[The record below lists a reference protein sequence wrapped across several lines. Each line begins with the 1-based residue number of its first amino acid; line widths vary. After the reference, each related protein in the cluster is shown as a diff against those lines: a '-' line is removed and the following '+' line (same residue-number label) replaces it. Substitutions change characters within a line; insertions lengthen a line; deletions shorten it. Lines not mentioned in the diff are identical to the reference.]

1 MKKKILNFID
11 HEHTEKFFVFLILFE
26 VVVCLIDAD
35 SSKYASAFK
44 AFVDYFEIFV
54 ISLFAI
60 EYLIRL
66 LTLEKIKHIFRP
78 MMVVD
83 LFTLIP
89 VTGLI
94 FLVALL
100 FSSLFVSF
108 AENSSVPLAFKN
120 MPPSSLWSIVTF
132 GIFCYADP
140 LPIAAV
146 ANFIGSITPSLNV
159 FAQVLLVGIIGYVLF
174 DAALKMYQSFNV
186 RKMTLRVEPG

>member
-1 MKKKILNFID
+1 MKKKLLNFID

-35 SSKYASAFK
+35 SSKYATAFK
-44 AFVDYFEIFV
+44 AFVNYFEFFV

-60 EYLIRL
+60 EYLIRIC
-66 LTLEKIKHIFRP
+66 TLDKFKHIFRP

-94 FLVALL
+94 FLLALA
-100 FSSLFVSF
+100 FSSLFICF
-108 AENSSVPLAFKN
+108 AENSSIPMAFKN

-132 GIFCYADP
+132 AVFCYADP
-140 LPIAAV
+140 LPIATLT
-146 ANFIGSITPSLNV
+146 NFIGSITPSLNL
-159 FAQVLLVGIIGYVLF
+159 FAQGLLICLVGVLLFNSAQKVYR
-174 DAALKMYQSFNV
+174 SFNV